1 MGPWACMGPARV
13 ATAQHTS
20 GLLPFF
26 NPAEVCREYV
36 SATRAGKLRAPTTLV
51 VEKYLVPGT
60 CTVLTTVPVRAVR
73 RRTQVRK

>member
-36 SATRAGKLRAPTTLV
+36 SATRAGKLRAPTTGILV

-60 CTVLTTVPVRAVR
+60 CTIRV
-73 RRTQVRK
+73 K